1 MNGLVDAVAR
11 GDQEEHDEEQGED
24 GEGGAVEDAKVRYM
38 HVFWRIVT
46 FIE

>member
-1 MNGLVDAVAR
+1 MERLVDGVAR
-11 GDQEEHDEEQGED
+11 GDEQEDGEDKGED

-46 FIE
+46 FVE